1 MKLLLALIV
10 AAAVAEAV
18 PRGQHP
24 ADVTDSLAELTLAT
38 SVVGDEILPELELFQ
53 DAMVEGPDENTND
66 MLEMKPDDI
75 VQEGD
80 AELDEED
87 VVEEMSAA
95 TDNNGAASS
104 MRSLTEE
111 EMAMATATSMDS
123 AKRMPTGGYTW
134 QDARVT
140 PGGHYHLGPSR
151 RRVGAGFG
159 RRRRRYVNEKKVK
172 AKLHPNHWATLKPK
186 VKKEKTH
193 KYMAKYLANAPARAK
208 LDAARAMNAVKHLFN
223 QRQGIKT
230 GPTFFSKENLEG
242 KELTTAKNVADV
254 AKSKF
259 LSGSHIESLM
269 VPAGLC
275 VELFTKVNY
284 KGVSTRMCGPDQVM
298 SLHNHKLLLPM
309 HSDIFKFKNQ
319 VTNWDG
325 HVASFKLLKWEYNEQ
340 PSKCIRSC
348 GKKAGPMPGSII
360 CTMSDGVSPFKPVP
374 EKQCKKL
381 LLAKP
386 PKFYSHCP
394 ASAPCLGNFTN
405 GTVPLPTPTP
415 LSGLNVSARI

>member
-1 MKLLLALIV
+1 
-10 AAAVAEAV
+10 
-18 PRGQHP
+18 
-24 ADVTDSLAELTLAT
+24 
-38 SVVGDEILPELELFQ
+38 
-53 DAMVEGPDENTND
+53 
-66 MLEMKPDDI
+66 MKPDDI

-80 AELDEED
+80 RELDEED
-87 VVEEMSAA
+87 LMEEMS
-95 TDNNGAASS
+95 TTTASS
-104 MRSLTEE
+104 MRSLTDEEINE
-111 EMAMATATSMDS
+111 EMSLATTTSMEDS
-123 AKRMPTGGYTW
+123 AKHMPTGGYTW

-151 RRVGAGFG
+151 RRIGSGFG
-159 RRRRRYVNEKKVK
+159 RRRRRYVNEKVVK

-193 KYMAKYLANAPARAK
+193 KYMAKYLSNAPARAA
-208 LDAARAMNAVKHLFN
+208 LDASRAMNAVKQLFN

-230 GPTFFSKENLEG
+230 GPTFYSKEYLAGNEF
-242 KELTTAKNVADV
+242 TTAKNVADV
-254 AKSKF
+254 AKSFVAAGGF
-259 LSGSHIESLM
+259 LIESLM

-325 HVASFKLLKWEYNEQ
+325 HVASFKLLKWEYNEVS
-340 PSKCIRSC
+340 SKCITPC
-348 GKKAGPMPGSII
+348 GHKAASMPGSIV

-374 EKQCKKL
+374 EKQCQKL

-386 PKFYSHCP
+386 PRFYSHCP

-405 GTVPLPTPTP
+405 GTVPIPTP
-415 LSGLNVSARI
+415 LNGLNVSASVRL